1 MILKSQALIYGK
13 LSPKLKTI
21 FQLLP
26 ATLCPID
33 FMGYILYNG
42 WQKGETGN
50 DN

>member
-42 WQKGETGN
+42 GRKEKQGN
-50 DN
+50 A